1 MDLHIR
7 PLDTIVISGYLAAMV
22 AMGWYFS
29 RRNATTEEYFVGNR
43 SFPGWVIG
51 LSMLGTIISSATF
64 LALPAAA
71 YTLDWR
77 QLGVNLVLPF
87 VAVVAIVV
95 FIPFFRRGGLTS
107 AFEYLGNRYGTVPRL
122 YGTVSFIFL
131 QLIRMAQILFLVA
144 IPIQFLTGWPIEV
157 VIVAA
162 GLFIAFYTIA
172 GGIEAVVWTDVVQAL
187 ILMAGGVLCVVC
199 AGLDL
204 PGGLGQV
211 IEVARE
217 KDKFSLGSFEWNLSE
232 RTFWTVA
239 ILGVV
244 NWLAIYS
251 GDQNMVQRYAA
262 AKSLHAARRATAIF
276 STLAL
281 PMWAMFFF
289 VGTTL
294 FVYYA
299 SFPDP
304 VVDTLAADQ
313 VLPYFVL
320 TRVPAG
326 LAGLVVAAV
335 MAAAMSS
342 LDSGINSISTV
353 VVVDLMKP
361 FLARNRPDAYYL
373 KTARVIAAVVTT
385 LAVLGAIVFSR
396 IEKESMNDVS
406 LIVTSVFGGCLMG
419 LFLLGFFTRRVDG
432 TSAVIAMVLAIT
444 FNIYLGLGL
453 AGRLP
458 AGSSPGV
465 HSYWVGALV
474 NGVFV
479 TLAYLISLV
488 RRRPPRDLEGLTVW
502 TMPGRVPARRAPR
515 PPAARIAESS

>member
-7 PLDTIVISGYLAAMV
+7 GLDLAVIVTYLV
-22 AMGWYFS
+22 AIVAIGFYFS
-29 RRNATTEEYFVGNR
+29 RRNSTTEEYFVGNR
-43 SFPGWVIG
+43 SFSGWVIG

-71 YTLDWR
+71 FALDWR
-77 QLGVNLVLPF
+77 QLSVNLVLPF

-95 FIPFFRRGGLTS
+95 FIPFFRRGKLTS
-107 AFEYLGNRYGTVPRL
+107 AFEYLGDRYGTVPRL
-122 YGTVSFIFL
+122 YGTISFIFL
-131 QLIRMAQILFLVA
+131 QLIRMSQILFLVA
-144 IPIQFLTGWPIEV
+144 IPIQFLTGWSIEV

-172 GGIEAVVWTDVVQAL
+172 GGIEAVVWTDVVQAI
-187 ILMAGGVLCVVC
+187 ILMVGGVICLIC
-199 AGLDL
+199 AEKDL
-204 PGGLGQV
+204 PGGIGQV
-211 IEVARE
+211 FEMGAA
-217 KDKFSLGSFEWNLSE
+217 KDKFSLGSFDWNLSE

-239 ILGVV
+239 ILGIV

-262 AKSLHAARRATAIF
+262 AKSLRAARQATALF
-276 STLAL
+276 SAIAL

-304 VVDTLAADQ
+304 VVATLEADQ

-326 LAGLVVAAV
+326 IAGLVVAAV

-353 VVVDLMKP
+353 VVVDVMKP
-361 FLARNRPDAYYL
+361 FLAKNRTDVYYL
-373 KTARVIAAVVTT
+373 KAARVIASIVTT
-385 LAVLGAIVFSR
+385 LAVLGAIIFSR

-432 TSAVIAMVLAIT
+432 TSALIAMGLAIG

-453 AGRLP
+453 LGFLP
-458 AGSSPGV
+458 AAWSLGV

-474 NGVFV
+474 NLVFV
-479 TLAYLISLV
+479 VLAYGISVL
-488 RRRPPRDLEGLTVW
+488 RRQPLQALEGLTVW
-502 TMPGRVPARRAPR
+502 TLRVRTKTPDPDVVHLR
-515 PPAARIAESS
+515 